1 MNMNMNMNMNM
12 DMDMNMNMRVASSTA
27 MLLIPFCRFF
37 RCTCA
42 AMSCWSSM
50 DLGSHYFEKGSI
62 SWQAARDR
70 EFQEIERSMEH
81 VIIGLDD
88 GPDHML
94 LDYQERQAQ
103 AAQKQALSEIS
114 EDALRIAEDHF
125 RPLRLLGNQLDQAPD
140 DVDVVLFD
148 VIHSL
153 AI

>member
-1 MNMNMNMNMNM
+1 
-12 DMDMNMNMRVASSTA
+12 
-27 MLLIPFCRFF
+27 
-37 RCTCA
+37 
-42 AMSCWSSM
+42 
-50 DLGSHYFEKGSI
+50 
-62 SWQAARDR
+62 
-70 EFQEIERSMEH
+70 MEVQH

-88 GPDHML
+88 GPDHMF

-153 AI
+153 ASQPAAEVFDHTPAKPKLEPAAEAFDHTPAKKPKLEPDRLKMEARSDWSRN